1 MPNST
6 AVTWPAISELIPVV
20 VFVGIAACIYMIAG
34 FGFALFAVPS
44 ISLFM
49 PVTEAVA
56 LLSLLGLTSVLRQ
69 SLTDLAL
76 SGSRCGLSP
85 ECPWATG

>member
-1 MPNST
+1 MPNSKT
-6 AVTWPAISELIPVV
+6 VTWPAISEFIPVV

-49 PVTEAVA
+49 PVTEAVS
-56 LLSLLGLTSVLRQ
+56 LLTLLGLTSVLRQ
-69 SLTDLAL
+69 
-76 SGSRCGLSP
+76 
-85 ECPWATG
+85 